1 MYFRQEIKANEEP
14 FEKERALVSTL
25 IVYCQKLMPIANDNS
40 EDPSELNQDNKNNH
54 VEPAPENCTV
64 YRKNDEND
72 FLFAGVT
79 KKSGGKS
86 KSAKKLKVLLG
97 HYLPDF
103 KSNPIKSLYLNSLSL
118 ELLHNSRGR
127 ELK

>member
-1 MYFRQEIKANEEP
+1 
-14 FEKERALVSTL
+14 
-25 IVYCQKLMPIANDNS
+25 MPIANDNS
-40 EDPSELNQDNKNNH
+40 EDSSELNQDNKNSH

-86 KSAKKLKVLLG
+86 KSAKKLKVRSYRKKKRLQGPPSQTVFFRFKILG
-97 HYLPDF
+97 RQ
-103 KSNPIKSLYLNSLSL
+103 K
-118 ELLHNSRGR
+118 
-127 ELK
+127 